1 MLTNQTDECLAG
13 KQYRFKTRC
22 QIPMYTLKKIFIYQI
37 RMPEDLRSRI
47 FFLKKTKPIDFK

>member
-1 MLTNQTDECLAG
+1 
-13 KQYRFKTRC
+13 
-22 QIPMYTLKKIFIYQI
+22 MYTLKKIFIYQI